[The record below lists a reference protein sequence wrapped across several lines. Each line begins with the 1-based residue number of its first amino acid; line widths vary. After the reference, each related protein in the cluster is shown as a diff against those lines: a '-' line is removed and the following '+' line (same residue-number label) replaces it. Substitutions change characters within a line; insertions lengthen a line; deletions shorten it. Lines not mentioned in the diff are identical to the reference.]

1 MHMKKSKPNETP
13 FTIITLTL
21 PTPEGGG
28 ISMERATATLLIQ
41 RGELAHIHQFHYQG
55 ALSDLMNAIREAE
68 AGLGQVEDNPPIIPD
83 LPEENPKPEP
93 KKKAKAEQKP
103 QPQADEEPTIDIPL
117 RKGVK
122 AVKMSHLKITGGESD
137 AAAYRQAVLIAG
149 KLIAGGLW
157 DGERP
162 IRINDVYAT
171 MKKMQH
177 LTDKDFSLFNL
188 EDFVQTGAITEEAV
202 PTDDVEDHVPVTTAS
217 LNGHHS
223 DDQHPDEPSIL
234 L

>member
-1 MHMKKSKPNETP
+1 MTQANETP
-13 FTIITLTL
+13 PTIITLTL

-68 AGLGQVEDNPPIIPD
+68 AGLGQVEDNPPVIPD
-83 LPEENPKPEP
+83 LPEETPKPEP
-93 KKKAKAEQKP
+93 KKKAKAAQKP

-117 RKGVK
+117 KKGTK
-122 AVKMSHLKITGGESD
+122 AIKMSHLKITGGETD

-157 DGERP
+157 DGVSP

-188 EDFVQTGAITEEAV
+188 EDFVQTGAITEETV
-202 PTDDVEDHVPVTTAS
+202 PTDEVEDPVPVTTAS
-217 LNGHHS
+217 LNGHHP
-223 DDQHPDEPSIL
+223 DDQHWDEPPTL